1 MPTEITPEQRDSL
14 TPDADLILRI
24 TDAIMDHIHEGV
36 STAETAAAIRAEM
49 VALGWR
55 APGPATEAE
64 VERAAR
70 AGYAAEYPHHRWGL
84 LPKGLKQGM
93 REYARAALNA
103 ALNQEAGNG

>member
-1 MPTEITPEQRDSL
+1 MSIEITPEQRDSL

-70 AGYAAEYPHHRWGL
+70 ANIDSSRTGPPSGVELR
-84 LPKGLKQGM
+84 
-93 REYARAALNA
+93 RARAALNA